1 MVNVALAMAS
11 PQPDLQ
17 PPSAAFGRVDAAS
30 DVPVCGAGGPAL
42 ASILH
47 GGAET
52 RKEPM
57 MSLMYQAYQNHMD
70 LTEPW
75 RTGAAAALKYLNL
88 VPQGI
93 SEKLFGRLAAALE
106 LISRSSLSWTRPA
119 YGIER
124 VLVGNQELEV
134 TEEVAFATPFGSLL
148 HFKKDNAPAQP
159 RLLLVAPMSGH
170 FATLLRG
177 TVQTLLQ
184 DHDVYIT
191 DWHNPREIPLDC
203 GKFGLD
209 EFTEHLITFMNELG
223 PRSHMVAICQPSV
236 SALAAAAIMSEDDHP
251 ARPASL
257 TLMAGPIDT
266 RIAPTKVNEF
276 AKSKPLSW
284 FSDNLINYVPL
295 QCKGAFRQV
304 YPGFVQLTA
313 FVSMNLERHIKQHV
327 ELAGHLARG
336 ETAKADIIKTFYDE
350 YFAVMDLPAEFYIET
365 VRDVFQEHLLPQG
378 RLTYRGRPVNCAS
391 IKRMGLMTVEGEKD
405 DICSV
410 GQTLA
415 AQDLCTGVRAY
426 RKVHHMQAGVGH
438 YGVFSGRRWNN
449 EIYPLLRD
457 FVHVN
462 S

>member
-1 MVNVALAMAS
+1 M
-11 PQPDLQ
+11 
-17 PPSAAFGRVDAAS
+17 
-30 DVPVCGAGGPAL
+30 
-42 ASILH
+42 
-47 GGAET
+47 
-52 RKEPM
+52 
-57 MSLMYQAYQNHMD
+57 MYQAYQNHMD
-70 LTEPW
+70 LTAPW
-75 RTGAAAALKYLNL
+75 RTGAASALKYLNL

-93 SEKLFGRLAAALE
+93 SDKLFGRLAAALE
-106 LISRSSLSWTRPA
+106 LISRTSLTYTRPP
-119 YGIER
+119 YGIDK

-134 TEEVAFATPFGSLL
+134 TEEVSYATAFGSLL
-148 HFKKDNAPAQP
+148 HFKK
-159 RLLLVAPMSGH
+159 
-170 FATLLRG
+170 
-177 TVQTLLQ
+177 
-184 DHDVYIT
+184 
-191 DWHNPREIPLDC
+191 LDQ

-209 EFTEHLITFMNELG
+209 EYTEHLITFLDQLG

-236 SALAAAAIMSEDDHP
+236 SALAAAAIMSEDNHP
-251 ARPASL
+251 ARPATL

-266 RIAPTKVNEF
+266 RILPTKVNDF
-276 AKSKPLSW
+276 AKSKPLKW
-284 FSDNLINYVPL
+284 FEENLINYVPF

-313 FVSMNLERHIKQHV
+313 FVSMNLERHIKQHID
-327 ELAGHLARG
+327 LAGHLAKG
-336 ETAKADIIKTFYDE
+336 EKEKAETIKTFYDE

-365 VRDVFQEHLLPQG
+365 IRDVFQEHLLPLG
-378 RLTYRGRPVNCAS
+378 KLTYRGRPVNPAS

-405 DICSV
+405 DICSI

-438 YGVFSGRRWNN
+438 YGVFSGKRWNN

>member
-1 MVNVALAMAS
+1 MKSM
-11 PQPDLQ
+11 
-17 PPSAAFGRVDAAS
+17 
-30 DVPVCGAGGPAL
+30 
-42 ASILH
+42 
-47 GGAET
+47 
-52 RKEPM
+52 
-57 MSLMYQAYQNHMD
+57 MYQAYENHMD
-70 LTEPW
+70 LTAPW

-88 VPQGI
+88 VPQGV
-93 SEKLFGRLAAALE
+93 SDKVFGRLAAALE
-106 LISRSSLSWTRPA
+106 LISRSSLTNARPP
-119 YGIER
+119 YGIDS
-124 VLVGNQELEV
+124 VTVGNRELKV
-134 TEEVAFATPFGSLL
+134 EEEITFSTPFGSLL
-148 HFKKDNAPAQP
+148 RFKKVDGPEQP

-177 TVQTLLQ
+177 TVKTLLQ

-191 DWHNPREIPLDC
+191 DWHNPRDIPLNAC
-203 GKFGLD
+203 RFGLED
-209 EFTEHLITFMNELG
+209 YTEHLITFLDKMG

-236 SALAAAAIMSEDDHP
+236 SALAAAAVMSEDNHP
-251 ARPASL
+251 ARPATL

-266 RIAPTKVNEF
+266 RIQPTKVNEF
-276 AKSKPLSW
+276 AKSKPIKW
-284 FSDNLINYVPL
+284 FQENLINYVPF

-313 FVSMNLERHIKQHV
+313 FVSMNLERHIKQHID
-327 ELAGHLARG
+327 LAHHLAKG
-336 ETAKADIIKTFYDE
+336 EKEKAEIIKTFYDE

-378 RLTYRGRPVNCAS
+378 KLMHRGRPVNPAS

-405 DICSV
+405 DICSI